1 MQITVWRYEQP
12 ETFEAKAFDLRGM
25 NEDVLQLV
33 LKNDNLH
40 FIRQYETFEVEY
52 TALEKEEISMEI
64 ERRQKQ
70 EEQSQ
75 ARQSL
80 LM

>member
-12 ETFEAKAFDLRGM
+12 EAFEAKAFDLRGM

-40 FIRQYETFEVEY
+40 FIRQYESFEVEY

-70 EEQSQ
+70 EEQNQ